1 MPGTFTT
8 GDNGKFCITGLTN
21 DSLWLVTEIQAP
33 PGYQL
38 ADPASQMVEVDDD
51 GDCNS
56 ASAKFVNAPC
66 DGNPDP
72 SPTPEGSVAG
82 GTSTPSPTPEGSVQG
97 GTGTPEPSQPD
108 TAMGLSGGPGPIPTI
123 AFGLI
128 LLAAL
133 GTLAWAN
140 VKSAR
145 SRA

>member
-1 MPGTFTT
+1 MRGA
-8 GDNGKFCITGLTN
+8 GRGHA
-21 DSLWLVTEIQAP
+21 LVALFVTALLAFAP
-33 PGYQL
+33 P
-38 ADPASQMVEVDDD
+38 AAAEPA
-51 GDCNS
+51 
-56 ASAKFVNAPC
+56 P
-66 DGNPDP
+66 
-72 SPTPEGSVAG
+72 PT
-82 GTSTPSPTPEGSVQG
+82 PTPEGSVQG

-108 TAMGLSGGPGPIPTI
+108 TAMGVNGGPSPIPTV